1 MSRPVSRVLFP
12 GALRR
17 SRSAT
22 IHLGVP
28 SPARS
33 CGPPAGS
40 GGQPSN
46 ACAPSARS
54 GRRLLDLAPGGVYL
68 AVPVTRD
75 AGGLLHHRFTLT
87 GTPEGGP
94 AVCSLWHCPAAH
106 AGLPLTTTLPC
117 GARTFLD
124 GPTPN
129 GTRPTRPPGRLIR
142 RPSYGPSRPV
152 PRPRREPVRR
162 SVIDREHPI
171 GHRMTPLVASVVG
184 VALLLAVLAFAIVR
198 PRGLPEAI
206 AAVPA
211 AGLALLLG
219 LISASDAEAS
229 VRSLAPTI
237 GFLAAVLVIAH
248 LVEADG

>member
-46 ACAPSARS
+46 ACAPSALS
-54 GRRLLDLAPGGVYL
+54 GWRLLDLAPGGVYL

-87 GTPEGGP
+87 GAPEGWP
-94 AVCSLWHCPAAH
+94 AVCFLWHCPAAH

-117 GARTFLD
+117 GARTFLGD
-124 GPTPN
+124 QPTAAPAKPERTN
-129 GTRPTRPPGRLIR
+129 SRPTRSPDRLVR
-142 RPSYGPSRPV
+142 AKSTR
-152 PRPRREPVRR
+152 RR
-162 SVIDREHPI
+162 SCWTA
-171 GHRMTPLVASVVG
+171 HRRTLGPPL
-184 VALLLAVLAFAIVR
+184 
-198 PRGLPEAI
+198 
-206 AAVPA
+206 
-211 AGLALLLG
+211 
-219 LISASDAEAS
+219 
-229 VRSLAPTI
+229 T
-237 GFLAAVLVIAH
+237 
-248 LVEADG
+248 